1 MNPDVGCSPDF
12 LLKRLDAGAQDD
24 VAPGVQSD
32 SANSETD
39 TLSSA
44 SIQKCS
50 VSDDV
55 LLERV
60 GDGEREALS
69 LLFRRHARAV
79 RNVAYRILRNEADAD
94 DLVQEVFLFL
104 FQKARLYDPEK
115 SSAAS
120 WIIQMT
126 YHRSIDRRRY
136 LEVRHQYD
144 SQELHEE
151 RLPTTNGRVSIDEIA
166 GRTLLSRLRH
176 ELSAE
181 QRQTLELHFFEGY
194 SFREIAGKTGQT
206 IGNVRNHYY
215 RGMERL
221 RSYVSQEKRL

>member
-1 MNPDVGCSPDF
+1 MNPDVGCSPD
-12 LLKRLDAGAQDD
+12 LPLKRLDAGAQDG

-32 SANSETD
+32 SANRETD

-44 SIQKCS
+44 SIQTCS

-104 FQKARLYDPEK
+104 FQKARLFDPEK

-136 LEVRHQYD
+136 LEVRHHYD

-166 GRTLLSRLRH
+166 GRTLLGRLRH

-181 QRQTLELHFFEGY
+181 QRKTLELHFFEGY

-221 RSYVSQEKRL
+221 RSYVSQEKRV

>member
-1 MNPDVGCSPDF
+1 MNPDVGCSPDL
-12 LLKRLDAGAQDD
+12 LLKRLDAGAQDG

-44 SIQKCS
+44 SIQTCS

-136 LEVRHQYD
+136 LEVRHHYD

-151 RLPTTNGRVSIDEIA
+151 RLPTINGQVSLNKLA
-166 GRTLLSRLRH
+166 GTVLLNRLRR
-176 ELSAE
+176 ELSAGHG
-181 QRQTLELHFFEGY
+181 QTLNVHFFEGY
-194 SFREIAGKTGQT
+194 YIREIAE
-206 IGNVRNHYY
+206 N
-215 RGMERL
+215 
-221 RSYVSQEKRL
+221 